1 MRIRQS
7 FVPAGCLGRG
17 GSKIQER
24 KLTVRDTM
32 TIDVLREQR
41 LFEKRSSVFETGS
54 RSKLRAAPH
63 MHAHG
68 NLVDH
73 EYEIEQDGKTIAT
86 VSKKWFRLKETEST
100 SNSLQRLHDVIS
112 ARKLWRIF
120 APGASCGVLSRSISL
135 ATFLWRN

>member
-1 MRIRQS
+1 
-7 FVPAGCLGRG
+7 
-17 GSKIQER
+17 
-24 KLTVRDTM
+24 
-32 TIDVLREQR
+32 
-41 LFEKRSSVFETGS
+41 
-54 RSKLRAAPH
+54 

-100 SNSLQRLHDVIS
+100 SNSLQRLDDVIS

-120 APGASCGVLSRSISL
+120 AQVHHVESFHAR
-135 ATFLWRN
+135 FH